1 MNILSWILIAVVLM
15 VVGII
20 MLNFLI
26 AEVSN
31 QYAKVDEY
39 LDSYI

>member
-1 MNILSWILIAVVLM
+1 MNVLSWEVIFVIVMVL
-15 VVGII
+15 GII

-31 QYAKVDEY
+31 QYVKVDEY
-39 LDSYI
+39 LDAYI